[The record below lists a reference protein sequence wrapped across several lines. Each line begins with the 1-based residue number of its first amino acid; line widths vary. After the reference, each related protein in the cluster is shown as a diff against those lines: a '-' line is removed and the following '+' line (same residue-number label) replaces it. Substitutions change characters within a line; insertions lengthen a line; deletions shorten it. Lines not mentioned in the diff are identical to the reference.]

1 MGVDAVNSFLSKEF
15 MYIVYLIL
23 VLVVWY
29 FYKSNV
35 LKRLLRDFWRNKW
48 FFAVTFVVTIGVV
61 LMMTPFT
68 ALVYYDEP
76 QYVVSAQNLI
86 EKGNSLI
93 CAKRNEFGCQA
104 YYLTPTGIGI
114 FPIYSF
120 FYSQD
125 YHLFSFKI
133 SVFNILMH
141 LFGSVILFSIGRE
154 LFKKKLIS
162 YICAIFVLFA
172 PFSLIHSSSPTAII
186 FANVLFLLSVYGFV
200 LYVNGK
206 QRNRNE
212 RVLEGFCELGTI
224 RSEALELNAFK
235 GGLAE
240 SISLERSALEK
251 RQTESDSLKIDAVK
265 KRLANSDS
273 LERSALQKRQTESDS
288 FEEDLEGFRET
299 KDASE
304 ISFFVL
310 FCLILL
316 STIRVEFIVLL
327 FLSIL
332 YFLFDFFKGDSFKYF
347 MRKGFKVIFKKYKA
361 RFVLCVFLGF
371 VFYSLIIFFNWY
383 QSSFFTTRGDIPF
396 FDLNDI
402 FYYFTSTPLAF
413 LNLFFALSVFVFVRH
428 CKETLRNRTAQ
439 NLFKLLLAI
448 FIFYVCFFSIKST
461 GQQFRYFIPITSVY
475 ILILS
480 AGVVYFFELVFKRV
494 FERIFGSKVNV
505 KWIVFVVVLLICV
518 NFIGYARL
526 EKVNIIDSRR
536 CDRLLFNY
544 ALSDEFKELILDI
557 STKDTYFYSTTPFVF
572 GLINV
577 TSYTGNFEIALDH
590 LVQGD
595 DVYYFG
601 NYFKT
606 EFDNDKKFYL
616 NYLDSSVQMCP
627 NYGLALV
634 SIVKRK

>member
-288 FEEDLEGFRET
+288 LKKIWRDLEKLRM
-299 KDASE
+299 
-304 ISFFVL
+304 
-310 FCLILL
+310 
-316 STIRVEFIVLL
+316 RVRL
-327 FLSIL
+327 
-332 YFLFDFFKGDSFKYF
+332 
-347 MRKGFKVIFKKYKA
+347 
-361 RFVLCVFLGF
+361 VFLCCF
-371 VFYSLIIFFNWY
+371 V
-383 QSSFFTTRGDIPF
+383 
-396 FDLNDI
+396 
-402 FYYFTSTPLAF
+402 
-413 LNLFFALSVFVFVRH
+413 
-428 CKETLRNRTAQ
+428 
-439 NLFKLLLAI
+439 
-448 FIFYVCFFSIKST
+448 
-461 GQQFRYFIPITSVY
+461 
-475 ILILS
+475 
-480 AGVVYFFELVFKRV
+480 
-494 FERIFGSKVNV
+494 
-505 KWIVFVVVLLICV
+505 
-518 NFIGYARL
+518 
-526 EKVNIIDSRR
+526 
-536 CDRLLFNY
+536 
-544 ALSDEFKELILDI
+544 
-557 STKDTYFYSTTPFVF
+557 
-572 GLINV
+572 
-577 TSYTGNFEIALDH
+577 
-590 LVQGD
+590 
-595 DVYYFG
+595 
-601 NYFKT
+601 
-606 EFDNDKKFYL
+606 
-616 NYLDSSVQMCP
+616 
-627 NYGLALV
+627 
-634 SIVKRK
+634 

>member
-114 FPIYSF
+114 FPMYSF

-125 YHLFSFKI
+125 YNLFSFKI

-162 YICAIFVLFA
+162 YICAIFALFA

-240 SISLERSALEK
+240 S
-251 RQTESDSLKIDAVK
+251 DSLKIDAVK
-265 KRLANSDS
+265 
-273 LERSALQKRQTESDS
+273 RSSAKSDS

-332 YFLFDFFKGDSFKYF
+332 YFLFDFFKGYSFKYF
-347 MRKGFKVIFKKYKA
+347 MRNGFKVIFKKYKA